1 MGTCCTKN
9 DDLSRGGR
17 AEVTQLERGRLST
30 SDRRQT
36 FAVNMKNFKNLKYV
50 DNIEDVYTFGA
61 VLGKGSFGSVNRATR
76 KGANFDCA
84 IKVIDK
90 DSLNSNPMLPQLMMS
105 ELTVLKKCS
114 HPNIMSVNELLED
127 DNNFYIVTELLE
139 GGELFDRIIEEQQ
152 FDEQKAA
159 YLLKQVLLAINYMH
173 QKNIT
178 HRDLKPEN
186 ILLESKDKKKLEVK
200 ISDFGFSCFFEPTD
214 GLDLV
219 LGSPLYMAPEII
231 RGKVYNEKVDIWSI
245 GVITYMLLSGRN
257 PFPGRSKQEV
267 K

>member
-1 MGTCCTKN
+1 MGTCCAKN

-17 AEVTQLERGRLST
+17 VETTKIERGRLST

-36 FAVNMKNFKNLKYV
+36 FAANMKNFKNLKYV
-50 DNIEDVYTFGA
+50 ENIEDFYTFGA

-84 IKVIDK
+84 VKVIDK
-90 DSLNSNPMLPQLMMS
+90 DSLNNNPMLPQLMMS

-159 YLLKQVLLAINYMH
+159 YILKQVLLAINYMH
-173 QKNIT
+173 
-178 HRDLKPEN
+178 
-186 ILLESKDKKKLEVK
+186 
-200 ISDFGFSCFFEPTD
+200 
-214 GLDLV
+214 
-219 LGSPLYMAPEII
+219 
-231 RGKVYNEKVDIWSI
+231 
-245 GVITYMLLSGRN
+245 
-257 PFPGRSKQEV
+257 
-267 K
+267 